1 VILLLV
7 AGCTKQVDVVQ
18 ITPTL
23 KCEHEVKCN
32 VIEWSVGIRQAG
44 VSIGG
49 THVGCHC
56 VDKGD

>member
-1 VILLLV
+1 MLML
-7 AGCTKQVDVVQ
+7 AGCSKQVDVVQ
-18 ITPTL
+18 VTPTL

-32 VIEWSVGIRQAG
+32 VIEWNVGSKYAI
-44 VSIGG
+44 SIGG